1 MELLV
6 PCCSHIHTFLQA
18 DKNNVVAI
26 HCKAGKGRTG
36 LITVAYLI
44 YCGLKKTAQD
54 ARDFYDTQR
63 THDGK
68 GLTIISQIRYVHYFE
83 QYLLRSKEKKP
94 VKVIQSQSTAVI
106 IQKVKYQTLNPKP

>member
-1 MELLV
+1 M